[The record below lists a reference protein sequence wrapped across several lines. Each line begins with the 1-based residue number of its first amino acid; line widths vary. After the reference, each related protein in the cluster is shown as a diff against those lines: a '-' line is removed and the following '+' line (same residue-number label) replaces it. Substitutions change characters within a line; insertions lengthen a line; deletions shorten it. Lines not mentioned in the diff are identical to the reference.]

1 MSEHKIYRYVKYFIG
16 ITIVFL
22 IFLWPLLSLF
32 GEAFIVKNEGF
43 TLRYFME
50 VLSEPGFA
58 KVITNTLFI
67 NCCSMV
73 SAGIIGVFLAY
84 IMAYTDIAFKN
95 ILHKLLLVPLFI
107 PSYIVTLAWMQ
118 MCMKNGLLYKL
129 THFELYSY
137 GGIILMFT
145 VCQYPIVYL
154 MCLCHFR
161 RVPRELEQAAAVSG
175 CNRFESFFKVILPI
189 TKITIVNAMLL
200 VFLSCLD
207 NFGIVAF
214 VGIPANIRVLST
226 DIYKTIVAATS
237 ESYGLSAVKGIIL
250 SVISIIMMGATQFLS
265 RNNKAENCEKEDMEP
280 RILLG
285 GWKYV
290 AAGFMGCFIG
300 LFNIIPLMKL
310 ISSALTKAQG
320 VKLSP
325 ETICFNNFV
334 KVFRNTKSMNGIKNS
349 VILAVLAVLI
359 CSVIGIMISY
369 LSEYKKDKIVSKL
382 QAIVTFPYSIPG
394 IILGLALILTY
405 AKSFHGITIYGTI
418 WILLLSYVIRFTAV
432 SLRYANSAFAQ
443 LDSSMEEAS
452 QICGANSL
460 VKWKKVIIPLSMG
473 TISAGMGLVLIYS
486 MMELTTSSLLW
497 SGGSETIGVVIFN
510 FTSAGLSNMASAYSS
525 IILILVCLAAVLL
538 KIVTKIMKKVR
549 RA

>member
-1 MSEHKIYRYVKYFIG
+1 MFENKKYRYVKYFIG
-16 ITIVFL
+16 ITIVFF

-32 GEAFIVKNEGF
+32 SEAFIVKDEGF
-43 TLRYFME
+43 TLKYFMQ
-50 VLSEPGFA
+50 VFSDPGFK
-58 KVITNTLFI
+58 KVILNTLFI

-73 SAGIIGVFLAY
+73 SAGIVGVFLAY

-95 ILHKLLLVPLFI
+95 ILHKLLLIPLFI

-118 MCMKNGLLYKL
+118 TCLKSGLLYKL

-154 MCLCHFR
+154 MCLSHFR
-161 RVPRELEQAAAVSG
+161 RIPEELEQAAVVSG
-175 CNRFESFFKVILPI
+175 CNRLESFFKVIFPI

-214 VGIPANIRVLST
+214 VGIPANIQVLST
-226 DIYKTIVAATS
+226 DIYKTIVSATS
-237 ESYGLSAVKGIIL
+237 DSYGLSAVKGIVL
-250 SVISIIMMGATQFLS
+250 SVISLIMMGVTQLIS
-265 RNNKAENCEKEDMEP
+265 RNNKAENCEKESMEP

-285 GWKYV
+285 RGKYV
-290 AAGFMGCFIG
+290 AAALMGCFVAV
-300 LFNIIPLMKL
+300 FNIIPLLKL
-310 ISSALTKAQG
+310 VSSALTKAQG

-325 ETICFNNFV
+325 ATICFDNFA
-334 KVFRNTKSMNGIKNS
+334 KVFRNAKSMNGIKNS
-349 VILAVLAVLI
+349 IFLAILTVMI
-359 CSVIGIMISY
+359 CSVIGIVISY
-369 LSEYKKDKIVSKL
+369 LSEYKKDKIASKL
-382 QAIVTFPYSIPG
+382 QAVVTFPYSIPG

-443 LDSSMEEAS
+443 LDSSMEEAA
-452 QICGANSL
+452 QICGANNP

-473 TISAGMGLVLIYS
+473 TISAGMGLVMIYS

-525 IILILVCLAAVLL
+525 IILMVVGIVAVIL
-538 KIVTKIMKKVR
+538 KIVTKLMKKIK